1 MQTSAYD
8 ILIRPIISEKSTL
21 VKDVSN
27 TIVFE
32 VAKDATKA
40 QVKEAVEK
48 AFKVKVTGVRTALVR
63 GKNARMGRYIGRK
76 RNWKKA
82 YVSLGEGHTIEF
94 FEGV

>member
-21 VKDVSN
+21 VKEVSN

-48 AFKVKVTGVRTALVR
+48 AFKVKVTGVRTSLVR
-63 GKNARMGRYIGRK
+63 GKNARMGRYFGRK